1 MTEEGR
7 TVRTNLFH
15 QAVAPSARGW
25 AIELYLRCFEIL
37 LCAAAGVA
45 LVVSSAFADVSP
57 EKRVALV
64 IGNGAYRRAT
74 KLDNATFDA
83 RAIADAFRKLGFQV
97 VDGYD
102 LDIEQMR
109 AKISEFSEDLPDA
122 KSAVIYY
129 AGHGIS
135 VDDENYLI
143 PTDIV
148 LEESDGPGLR
158 RDQRLARCSSR

>member
-15 QAVAPSARGW
+15 QAVVPSAPVW
-25 AIELYLRCFEIL
+25 AIALYLRCLAKRLEAL
-37 LCAAAGVA
+37 RCAAAGVA

-64 IGNGAYRRAT
+64 IGNGAYQHAT

-102 LDIEQMR
+102 LNVEQMK

-122 KSAVIYY
+122 RSAASTSSFWTPPVTIL
-129 AGHGIS
+129 S
-135 VDDENYLI
+135 PPRSPETR
-143 PTDIV
+143 P
-148 LEESDGPGLR
+148 GPSWASG
-158 RDQRLARCSSR
+158 A